1 MSSLPAGGH
10 NYASAIDTAL
20 GLVAVVA
27 LIAANGF
34 FVAAEFALVAVDR
47 TALARRAASG
57 DRLALRV
64 EGLVRNLSFHLS
76 GAQLG
81 ITVTSLVVGFLAGP
95 LLGRLLGPL
104 IEPIVGAGAAEGVAV
119 VLALVLATFVQMV
132 FGELAPKSVAIA
144 RPDRTARRLAP
155 AVSLY
160 GVVFGPVIRFLDGA
174 ANRTV
179 RLVGMEPASELS
191 PARTLAEFDVLFR
204 TAVEQGELGPSA
216 ADLLE
221 KSVRLSRR
229 TAAEVLVPRT
239 PVDGLPTEAS
249 VADLVALSRRSGHSR
264 FVVFGTDLDDPRGV
278 VHVKAAYGI
287 ERRVWSSVTVA
298 EVMEE
303 LLAVPESRDLDDLL
317 VDLRATGHD
326 LVVVLDEHGG
336 TAGIVTLEDV
346 LEQVVGA
353 ITDEHD
359 RWQAGLTRSVAPG
372 EWVLDGAAHPDLVTG
387 ETGLVL
393 PDGPYETLAGFLL
406 QRLGRIP
413 DVGDEV
419 VERGWRLRVEAMDRR
434 RIASV
439 RVVAP

>member
-1 MSSLPAGGH
+1 VATTTLRP
-10 NYASAIDTAL
+10 IDTAL
-20 GLVAVVA
+20 GLVAVAA

-47 TALARRAASG
+47 TALSRRAQAG
-57 DRLALRV
+57 DRSATRI
-64 EGLVRNLSFHLS
+64 EGLVRHLSFHLS

-81 ITVTSLVVGFLAGP
+81 ITVTSLILGFLAGP
-95 LLGRLLGPL
+95 LLGRLLGPVV
-104 IEPIVGAGAAEGVAV
+104 EPLVGDRAAQGVAV
-119 VLALVLATFVQMV
+119 AVGLVLATLVQMV

-144 RPDRTARRLAP
+144 RPDTTARRLGG
-155 AVSLY
+155 AVALY
-160 GVVFGPVIRFLDGA
+160 GRLFGPLIRFLDGA

-179 RLVGMEPASELS
+179 RLLGMEPASELS
-191 PARTLAEFDVLFR
+191 PVRTLAEFEVLFR
-204 TAVEQGELGPSA
+204 SAAEQGQLGASA

-221 KSVRLSRR
+221 RSVRLSRR

-239 PVDGLPTEAS
+239 SVQALPAEAS
-249 VADLVALSRRSGHSR
+249 VADLVALSRRGGHSR

-278 VHVKAAYGI
+278 VHVKAAYGVD
-287 ERRVWSSVTVA
+287 RSAWPTVTVA
-298 EVMEE
+298 EVMGE

-317 VDLRATGHD
+317 EDLRSTGHD

-346 LEQVVGA
+346 LEQVVGS

-372 EWVLDGAAHPDLVTG
+372 QWVLDGTAHPDLVAG
-387 ETGLVL
+387 ETGLAL
-393 PDGPYETLAGFLL
+393 PDGPYETLAGFMLD
-406 QRLGRIP
+406 RLGRIP
-413 DVGDEV
+413 DEGDEV
-419 VERGWRLRVEAMDRR
+419 VEGGWRLQVESMDRR
-434 RIASV
+434 RVASV

>member
-1 MSSLPAGGH
+1 M
-10 NYASAIDTAL
+10 
-20 GLVAVVA
+20 VA

-47 TALARRAASG
+47 TALSRRAADG
-57 DRLALRV
+57 DRAAARAD
-64 EGLVRNLSFHLS
+64 GLVRHLSFHLS

-81 ITVTSLVVGFLAGP
+81 ITVTSLVVGFLIGP
-95 LLGRLLGPL
+95 LF
-104 IEPIVGAGAAEGVAV
+104 GASSGAAV
-119 VLALVLATFVQMV
+119 VLALVVATLVQMV
-132 FGELAPKSVAIA
+132 FAELVPKSVAIA
-144 RPDRTARRLAP
+144 NPDGTARRLAP
-155 AVSLY
+155 AVAIY
-160 GVVFGPVIRFLDGA
+160 GTLFGPVIRFLDGA

-179 RLVGMEPASELS
+179 RMIGMEPVSELS

-204 TAVEQGELGPSA
+204 AAAEQGELGRSS

-239 PVDGLPTEAS
+239 SVDGLPTEAT
-249 VADLVALSRRSGHSR
+249 VADLVGAARRSGHSR
-264 FVVFGTDLDDPRGV
+264 FVVYGTDLDDPRGV

-287 ERRVWSSVTVA
+287 DRGRWATVTVA
-298 EVMEE
+298 DVMEE

-317 VDLRATGHD
+317 ADLRTTGHD
-326 LVVVLDEHGG
+326 LVVVIDEHGG
-336 TAGIVTLEDV
+336 TSGIVTLEDV

-372 EWVLDGAAHPDLVTG
+372 EWVLEGTAHPAVVAG
-387 ETGLVL
+387 ETGLTL
-393 PDGPYETLAGFLL
+393 PDGPYETLAGFMLD
-406 QRLGRIP
+406 RLGRIP
-413 DVGDEV
+413 HVGDEV
-419 VERGWRLRVEAMDRR
+419 DEGGWALRVEAMERR
-434 RIASV
+434 RVASV